1 MAKISKEEIISSLKE
16 MTILEINDLVKSIEK
31 EFDVKATVPMVQ
43 ASGSGENKS
52 EEKAKTAEVS
62 IILKSAGNQK
72 VAVIKAIQSITGLGL
87 MDSKKMVDNVPS
99 VIKEKISS
107 SEAEEYKKNLLSV
120 GAEVEIK

>member
-1 MAKISKEEIISSLKE
+1 MAKLSKEEIISSLKE

-31 EFDVKATVPMVQ
+31 EFDVKATIPVVQ
-43 ASGSGENKS
+43 TSSNENKS
-52 EEKAKTAEVS
+52 EEKAKATEVS
-62 IILKSAGNQK
+62 VILKNAGTQK

-99 VIKEKISS
+99 VIKEKISL